1 MKIPGPVLTY
11 SELKAFAVWAQAQ
24 LAESQLQEIWTN
36 GEQLVFQFYKF
47 KELYLLISL
56 HPQQPRIAVFKE
68 RPKVEK
74 KSKPVTLFLSS
85 HARNL
90 RWEKMWTQE
99 ESGRVLYL
107 SLTAKDKD
115 CEIEIH
121 LIPRNVNLLVR
132 SGEKKIAWER
142 PRELPTSQN
151 QEVLEAIDS
160 NVDWWEVSRQWWQS
174 RLKPADAKSTGAATS
189 GKKQDPRTRAV
200 EKKQKALETLQAQL
214 EKGEARR
221 YKELGESLKSS
232 TEVPDEYQ
240 DLYNKKLSVI
250 ENMQKAFAK
259 AKELERKRQ
268 GVLERVEILKKEIL
282 KLEEDL
288 KAHPTLD
295 FSTAHA
301 GPSVATKL
309 LEKSNSKG
317 RKKVFADGIEAVL
330 GKSAGDNLAILR
342 QAQAW
347 HLWVHLKDDPG
358 AHAIILRGRNQNV
371 PQQVI
376 EEVAE
381 WVMKESSHGK
391 GIGIGVRYEVIV
403 VECRHVRPIKGDR
416 LGRVT
421 YHHPQV
427 FSFASK

>member
-1 MKIPGPVLTY
+1 MKIQGPVLTY
-11 SELKAFAVWAQAQ
+11 SEIKAFASWAQTQ
-24 LAESQLQEIWTN
+24 FAEAQLQEIWTN
-36 GEQLVFQFYKF
+36 GEQIVFQFYKF

-56 HPQQPRIAVFKE
+56 QPQQPRVAVFKE

-74 KSKPVTLFLSS
+74 KSKPVTLFLNS

-90 RWEKMWTQE
+90 RWDKMWTQE
-99 ESGRVLYL
+99 DSGRVLFL
-107 SLTAKDKD
+107 ALTAKDKD

-121 LIPRNVNLLVR
+121 LIPRNVNLLAR
-132 SGEKKIAWER
+132 SGDKKIAWEK

-151 QEVLEAIDS
+151 QETEDS
-160 NVDWWEVSRQWWQS
+160 KPLDVDWWTASEQWWHE
-174 RLKPADAKSTGAATS
+174 RLKPAATKSAVGVA
-189 GKKQDPRTRAV
+189 KKQDPRTRAV

-214 EKGEARR
+214 EKGEARK
-221 YKELGESLKSS
+221 YQELGELLKSS
-232 TEVPDEYQ
+232 AAIPEEYQ
-240 DLYNKKLSVI
+240 ELYNKKLSVV
-250 ENMQKAFAK
+250 ENMQKAFTK
-259 AKELERKRQ
+259 AKELARKRQ
-268 GVLERVEILKKEIL
+268 GVLDRVEILKKEII
-282 KLEEDL
+282 KLEKDI

-295 FSTAHA
+295 FSTAQSPP
-301 GPSVATKL
+301 PSTATRL

-330 GKSAGDNLAILR
+330 GKSAGDNLSILR

-347 HLWVHLKDDPG
+347 HLWMHLKDDPG

-371 PQQVI
+371 PPQVI

-381 WVMKESSHGK
+381 WVRSASSGSKNLGH
-391 GIGIGVRYEVIV
+391 GVRYEVIV